1 MINTMTSRYMQSPP
15 STRPWPS
22 LLHRAPHWYVRDFWN
37 SNYKGSVFVLW
48 KTHPHARTHARKHA
62 SKHAHNQFGFF
73 FLTGRSGEWK
83 RWATQKERQASGGKR
98 KEGPTWLKTQG
109 KSFVQTTFD
118 TSRKH
123 IAILRVLMQ
132 YLSNFKGWVLWTAKK
147 FRTSSEL

>member
-1 MINTMTSRYMQSPP
+1 MINTLRYMQSPP
-15 STRPWPS
+15 STRPWPP
-22 LLHRAPHWYVRDFWN
+22 LLCRASHWYVRDFWN
-37 SNYKGSVFVLW
+37 SNYKGSPSSCSERR
-48 KTHPHARTHARKHA
+48 TRTHARTHTINLD
-62 SKHAHNQFGFF
+62 SFSY
-73 FLTGRSGEWK
+73 TGRIGEWK